1 MGQLLACWGIGTL
14 SQKRLSP
21 LIKALSKLLKEIRRE
36 KHSIRSVLLE
46 GVFWRLLI
54 IGAIIITWS
63 MIDLWFSDQPTLAEV
78 LRHGIRLGILSTLVL
93 AFIVI
98 TLGGFLAKRII
109 APMEKIA
116 AANRQLKDKEQT
128 AMQVPIPKE
137 APKEIRDIVASRTHM
152 LRSIFKVSD
161 E

>member
-1 MGQLLACWGIGTL
+1 MGRLLACWCSGNL
-14 SQKRLSP
+14 SQRKQSP

-54 IGAIIITWS
+54 IQAIIIGWS
-63 MIDLWFSDQPTLAEV
+63 MIDLWFSEEPTTGEV
-78 LRHGIRLGILSTLVL
+78 LRHGLRLGILSTLAL

-98 TLGGFLAKRII
+98 TLGSFLSKRII

-116 AANRQLKDKEQT
+116 EANRQLKDKEQT
-128 AMQVPIPKE
+128 AMQVPISKE
-137 APKEIRDIVASRTHM
+137 APKEIRDIV
-152 LRSIFKVSD
+152 
-161 E
+161 